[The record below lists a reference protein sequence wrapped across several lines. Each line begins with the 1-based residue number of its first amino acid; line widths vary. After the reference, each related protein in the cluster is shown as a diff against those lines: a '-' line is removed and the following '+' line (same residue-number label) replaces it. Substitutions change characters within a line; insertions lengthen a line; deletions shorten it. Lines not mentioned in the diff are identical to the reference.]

1 MSAVVRSRA
10 GQLRRSQ
17 ATRGRIL
24 EAATRLFLRDG
35 YLATTM
41 AAIAAEAG
49 VAVQSLYLRFGSK
62 LAILSDALDV
72 AVVGDEQPVP
82 LLERPW
88 VQQLV
93 AAADGPTAVR
103 LFVAQTRRICE
114 RTYPLYAVL
123 RAAAASEA
131 GDLLAENHRQ
141 RYAGV
146 HAVAELLSQKRGFA
160 SALGMDKAAD
170 LLYALATEDN
180 YGLLVA
186 ERGWTADDWE
196 AWCGDAVTGMLFPMR
211 KPGSRP
217 APVRA
222 ATASGL

>member
-1 MSAVVRSRA
+1 MSAALRARPGRQSRA
-10 GQLRRSQ
+10 R
-17 ATRGRIL
+17 ATRARII
-24 EAATRLFLRDG
+24 AAAARLFVRDG

-41 AAIAAEAG
+41 SAIAAEAG

-72 AVVGDEQPVP
+72 AIVGDEEPVA

-88 VQQLV
+88 VKQL